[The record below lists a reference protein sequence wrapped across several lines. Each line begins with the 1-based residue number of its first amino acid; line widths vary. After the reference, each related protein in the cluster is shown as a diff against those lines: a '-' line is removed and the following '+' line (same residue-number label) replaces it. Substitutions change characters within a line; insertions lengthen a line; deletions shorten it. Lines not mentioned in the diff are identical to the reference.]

1 MTTTLLET
9 PMGLDPDL
17 RTAVDAACARIAPAW
32 PLDRAIAVNP
42 YWGWTDRPMADASA
56 ALGSIAGAP
65 LVMPRAWY
73 RARRADGALRDDDLL
88 TARDSAGLRLSLD
101 ELLQALETDS
111 PPLPRHPLV
120 TSLRDAMRDP
130 SAASTWDY
138 YVTTQIG
145 RSCEAFLDR
154 GQAVWQADARDG
166 LTAMWRA
173 QAAAD
178 AAPRLL
184 LGERGIRDA
193 IAELPESSEALI
205 AEALDTLAVPRAARE
220 SYLVALLQHIGGW
233 AAAFAHRRWEAR
245 LHGGNDTA
253 IVDLLAIRLAWELVL
268 YRTAQG
274 TDMALRW
281 TRARREWQDAE
292 AAVRQRQRV
301 DWVFQR
307 AVELR
312 YHDRLAAAL
321 AHVPTALPMRFGPSA
336 PATIR
341 AQAVFCIDVRSEV
354 FRRVLENED
363 AEVRTLG
370 FAGFF
375 GLPLTL
381 ESPSGA
387 QRPQL
392 PGLLAADVV
401 VRDTAA
407 GPATVGNGS
416 RWRQLAAEAP
426 STFSY
431 VEATGLR
438 AAWSLLREGFAPS
451 APLRDARGVTADAA
465 SVPQMVHRIDGR
477 PLTLADRAAMA
488 ASALRGMSLTEGFAR
503 LVAFIGHGALLTNN
517 PQAAALACGAC
528 GGQSGEINARVLA
541 SLCNDPEVR
550 VALAAEGIVIPTHTR
565 FVGGLHDT
573 VTDDVLLFA
582 EAPVAESHE
591 EDLAVLKRSLAK
603 AGRRARQERAA
614 ALRLRADDPR
624 ELHEDLQAR
633 GRDWAEVRPEWGLA
647 RNAAFIAAPRERTR
661 PLTLKGRAFLH
672 EYDAGRDPG
681 FTVLETILTA
691 PMVVAHWIN
700 LQYYASTVDPERL
713 GSGDKT
719 LHNVVGGGVGVYEG
733 AGGDLRIG
741 LAKQSVHDGQDWVH
755 EPLRLAVFIEAPA
768 AAMDAILERH
778 PHVRAL
784 VDNEWLYLHQIDGT
798 EGAVYRRERG
808 GWLRIAGGH

>member
-1 MTTTLLET
+1 MTTSTLEA
-9 PMGLDPDL
+9 PMELDVDV
-17 RTAVDAACARIAPAW
+17 RAAVNAACARIAPAW

-42 YWGWTDRPMADASA
+42 YWGWTDRPMAEASA

-65 LVMPRAWY
+65 MVMPREWY
-73 RARRADGALRDDDLL
+73 RARRAEGALRDEDLL
-88 TARDSAGLRLSLD
+88 TARDIAGLRLTLG
-101 ELLQALETDS
+101 EMLQALEVDS
-111 PPLPRHPLV
+111 SPLPRHPLV
-120 TSLRDAMRDP
+120 TALRDEMRDP
-130 SAASTWDY
+130 SAASTWDH

-145 RSCEAFLDR
+145 RTCESFLDR
-154 GQAVWQADARDG
+154 GQAVWSANASQG
-166 LTAMWRA
+166 LTALWRTLA
-173 QAAAD
+173 GAD

-205 AEALDTLAVPRAARE
+205 AEALSTLSVPRAARE

-233 AAAFAHRRWEAR
+233 AAAFAHRRWDAR
-245 LHGGNDTA
+245 LRGEDDNA

-274 TDMALRW
+274 TDITLRW
-281 TRARREWQDAE
+281 TRARRDWQDAE
-292 AAVRQRQRV
+292 AAVRERQRV

-312 YHDRLAAAL
+312 YHDRLASAL
-321 AHVPTALPMRFGPSA
+321 AHVPTALPTRFGPAA

-354 FRRVLENED
+354 FRRVLEEED
-363 AEVRTLG
+363 AELRTLG

-392 PGLLAADVV
+392 PGLLSANVV
-401 VRDTAA
+401 VHDTAPGSTAA
-407 GPATVGNGS
+407 GASP
-416 RWRQLAAEAP
+416 RWRQLASEAP

-438 AAWSLLREGFAPS
+438 AAWSLLREGFAPP
-451 APLRDARGVTADAA
+451 APMRDALGVSADAHTA
-465 SVPQMVHRIDGR
+465 PQIAQRTDGA
-477 PLTLADRAAMA
+477 PLTLAERAAMA
-488 ASALRGMSLTEGFAR
+488 AAALRGMSLTEGFAR

-573 VTDDVLLFA
+573 VTDDVLLFP
-582 EAPVAESHE
+582 EALVAESHE
-591 EDLAVLKRSLAK
+591 EDLAALQRSLAK
-603 AGRRARQERAA
+603 AGRRARHERAPSLGLA
-614 ALRLRADDPR
+614 INNSR
-624 ELHEDLQAR
+624 ELHEDVAAR

-672 EYDAGRDPG
+672 EYDAALDPEYR
-681 FTVLETILTA
+681 VLETILTA

-700 LQYYASTVDPERL
+700 LQYYASTVDPERF

-741 LAKQSVHDGQDWVH
+741 LAKQSVHNGTDWVH

-778 PHVRAL
+778 PQVRAL
-784 VDNEWLYLHQIDGT
+784 VDNEWLYLHQIDGV